1 MEINSIIS
9 ISVPA
14 LTTVVLIVAIETIGI
29 VQFLKN
35 FFQTKK
41 KRGYALA
48 SLLVVIGCSFMNTN
62 LVPQEW
68 TAVYDITFLGLAVT
82 QLAWDVVVKGVPDI
96 VAKAMRTEIKLEDR
110 K

>member
-14 LTTVVLIVAIETIGI
+14 LTTVVMIVAIETIGI

-35 FFQTKK
+35 FFKP
-41 KRGYALA
+41 KRKRTYSIA
-48 SLLVVIGCSFMNTN
+48 SLLIVIACSWMNTPN
-62 LVPQEW
+62 VPGGW
-68 TAVYDITFLGLAVT
+68 TAVFDIAFLGLAVT
-82 QLAWDVVVKGVPDI
+82 QLAWDVLVKGVPDI
-96 VAKAMRTEIKLEDR
+96 VAKAMRTELKLEDR